1 MIQSLRARLLL
12 ALSGLLFGSCVV
24 LLALLIDRQAEVEN
38 SVREDAVWAVYQL
51 DRETVKLESALA
63 TYVASPSPEHAGEV
77 SLRYDIL
84 FSRTN
89 LLRGGQL
96 AGIIA
101 INPADRD
108 LAERIVTEIES
119 LSPYV
124 ELTAVEPFREAVRR
138 LRQLTEQQLVRMNAR
153 RSADMVDFR
162 ERTHRLSTLLAI
174 CVAALAASMAG
185 LVFLLFRQLRDLH
198 RARVRQTALAA
209 DLEQALSAAE
219 AANRAKSVFLATM
232 SHEIRTPMNGVIGM
246 ADLLLETP
254 LGPEQR
260 RQAQVILTSAE
271 ALLTVLNDILD
282 FSKMEAGRL
291 ELDDADF
298 ELEPLVRGVVD
309 LLTPGAAEK
318 GIAMEAVIDPAA
330 RVALRGDAGRVRQVL
345 MNLVGNAVKFTPQG
359 SVGVLVEV
367 GAPGELKLSVRD
379 SGIGI
384 SEQGRAG
391 LFQMFNQVDGQERG
405 KSGGTGLGLA
415 ISRRLVEMMGGRIG
429 VESVQGSG
437 STFWFTLP
445 LRPALGSVE
454 AVPAKPEPPGA
465 GLAASAA
472 HVSGRLPAQLS
483 QAGDGRPLRILVADD
498 NPVNQQVAAGMLKR
512 RGHVV
517 DVVGNGIEAVD
528 RVERGGYDLVLMDI
542 EMPEMDGFDATRCI
556 RALGGDASTIPIIAL
571 TAHAMRGDE
580 ARCIDAGMSDY
591 MPKPISRARLDEV
604 VRTWGRDRVP
614 PENAGFA
621 APIVDPNA
629 LEDLLETMG
638 PDAGKLFETFLK
650 DSGGRIGRVRDR
662 LAAGDFGAVE
672 VELHSLSGAA
682 GTLGLPA
689 LVAAS
694 ERLRTAVAGRG
705 DGIAGAQPAL
715 GRMVDRLEADLAD
728 ARRALLS
735 RKLAA

>member
-24 LLALLIDRQAEVEN
+24 LLALLIDRQAEVDS

-63 TYVASPSPEHAGEV
+63 DYAAGPTPARAGEV

-84 FSRTN
+84 FSRTQ

-96 AGIIA
+96 AAIIA
-101 INPADRD
+101 INPADSD
-108 LAERIVTEIES
+108 LAHRIVAEIEA
-119 LSPYV
+119 LAPYV
-124 ELTAVEPFREAVRR
+124 ELTAVERFREAVRR
-138 LRQLTEQQLVRMNAR
+138 LRQLTEQQLVRINAR
-153 RSADMVDFR
+153 RSMDMVNYR

-174 CVAALAASMAG
+174 CVVALAASMTG
-185 LVFLLFRQLRDLH
+185 LALLLFRQLRDLH
-198 RARVRQTALAA
+198 RARIRQTALAS
-209 DLEQALSAAE
+209 DLERALSAAE

-254 LGPEQR
+254 LAPEQR

-291 ELDDADF
+291 ELDDADY

-309 LLTPGAAEK
+309 LLAPGAAEK
-318 GIAMEAVIDPAA
+318 GIDMEAAIDPAA

-345 MNLVGNAVKFTPQG
+345 MNLVGNAVKFTVRG
-359 SVGVLVEV
+359 GVRVRVEIA
-367 GAPGELKLSVRD
+367 APGELKLSVTD

-384 SEQGRAG
+384 SEQGRAE

-445 LRPALGSVE
+445 IRPALGPVP
-454 AVPAKPEPPGA
+454 AVPARSETPDA
-465 GLAASAA
+465 GLPAPAEDPAGQTAARISVARD
-472 HVSGRLPAQLS
+472 VP
-483 QAGDGRPLRILVADD
+483 PLRVLVADD
-498 NPVNQQVAAGMLKR
+498 NPVNQQVAAGMLRR
-512 RGHVV
+512 RGHAV
-517 DVVGNGIEAVD
+517 DVVGNGIEAVG
-528 RVERGGYDLVLMDI
+528 RVGQGGYDLVLMDI
-542 EMPEMDGFDATRCI
+542 EMPEMDGFEATRCI
-556 RALGGDASTIPIIAL
+556 RALGGEAATVPIIAL

-591 MPKPISRARLDEV
+591 MPKPISRARLDEA

-614 PENAGFA
+614 PEEAGTA
-621 APIVDPNA
+621 TPTVDPDA

-638 PDAGKLFETFLK
+638 PDAGKLFDTFIK
-650 DSGGRIGRVRDR
+650 DSSCRIGKVRDR
-662 LAAGDFGAVE
+662 LAAGDFKAVE

-689 LVAAS
+689 LVAAT
-694 ERLRTAVAGRG
+694 EHLRAALAGQDDAA
-705 DGIAGAQPAL
+705 DGQRSL
-715 GRMVDRLEADLAD
+715 GRMVDRLDTALAD
-728 ARRALLS
+728 VRRALLS
-735 RKLAA
+735 RELAA